1 MAAQNN
7 PKDDYGFINDEV
19 LAFFEFVAAVN
30 RKAAHLSPEIID
42 RTIRVGDH
50 PIHLEFT
57 GQGLDQALMPA
68 IAHLEIPAVETPE
81 LTIHLWDS
89 ASSGTELPN
98 VLSRY
103 FDILGEWWKHLGIR
117 GEIKELSND
126 RILTAYHLGPNIF
139 SAIDL
144 ERGQAFY
151 WVKDAAA
158 LPYYEIGSPIRTILN
173 WWTSHQGDQFV
184 HGGAVGNENGGVLL
198 VGKGG
203 SGKSTTSLAC
213 LEGGLL
219 YASDD
224 YCLVRAKP
232 EPRVFSIYNTAK
244 LNADIDVERF
254 PNFGKLVHNKV
265 RGKEDKA
272 LFFLHAHFPEQVATS
287 FPIKA
292 ILIPEVAHR
301 PNTGLRPASAGETLA
316 ALAPSTLLQLPGSGQ
331 SAIKTMSALVREVPH
346 YVLECG
352 TDLAQIPQVIAD
364 LLTDD

>member
-30 RKAAHLSPEIID
+30 RKAAHLSPEIIN

>member
-1 MAAQNN
+1 MAAKNSSSN
-7 PKDDYGFINDEV
+7 DYGFIDDEV

-30 RKAAHLSPEIID
+30 RKAAHHTSD
-42 RTIRVGDH
+42 KTSRTILVGNH
-50 PIHLEFT
+50 PIHLDFT
-57 GQGLDQALMPA
+57 GLGLEQALMPA
-68 IAHLEIPAVETPE
+68 IAHLETSPVDEPE

-89 ASSGTELPN
+89 ASSDSELPN
-98 VLSRY
+98 ILSRY

-144 ERGQAFY
+144 KRNQAFY

-224 YCLVRAKP
+224 YCLVRPEP
-232 EPRVFSIYNTAK
+232 EPRCSASITP
-244 LNADIDVERF
+244 
-254 PNFGKLVHNKV
+254 PN
-265 RGKEDKA
+265 
-272 LFFLHAHFPEQVATS
+272 
-287 FPIKA
+287 
-292 ILIPEVAHR
+292 
-301 PNTGLRPASAGETLA
+301 
-316 ALAPSTLLQLPGSGQ
+316 
-331 SAIKTMSALVREVPH
+331 
-346 YVLECG
+346 
-352 TDLAQIPQVIAD
+352 
-364 LLTDD
+364 